1 MSVNDLPKIIDHYI
15 LIRYSTVTVTVVLNV
30 SFIYIRLLMRN
41 VRMQCTLTQYVI
53 HNVGNDAK

>member
-53 HNVGNDAK
+53 DVGNDAK